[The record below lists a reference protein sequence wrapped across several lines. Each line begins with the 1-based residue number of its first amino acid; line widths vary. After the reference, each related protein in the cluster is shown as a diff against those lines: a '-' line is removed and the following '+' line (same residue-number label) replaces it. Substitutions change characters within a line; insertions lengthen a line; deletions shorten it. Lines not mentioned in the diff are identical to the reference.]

1 MKILIFIIF
10 YIIFKENVGQIYKT
24 SFFPGIISILAIT
37 DSSIDFYYYTTFA
50 KNIVLKYN
58 FELEEQKIS
67 STSEGDMIS
76 LCYIWDDTY
85 KQIYIIVKNYLYVL
99 EKQFIDYIKLDYLTD
114 RYSVL
119 VLDECI
125 GDEETTI
132 YCSLFISFINSEN
145 KLEIYKF
152 KFQYS
157 TIQYSLL
164 ISKKIDLINSSGQI
178 SLNNC
183 DYISCHKAKD
193 GSDSDVLVCFY
204 ENGNSEIVAISL
216 NKDSLELEKEM
227 KFKKNSG
234 AKSIKSV
241 LFDNNK
247 KVFVCYINNNDNIAC
262 ITFDETQ
269 NIFLNEFKY
278 IEKMTQPQRYFS
290 IDYFSQ
296 PNQYILSAY
305 SSETEFEYIIFDE
318 NMNILDGNS
327 IKNIEITP
335 CTDDSS
341 LLSITI
347 YYYSNYRIAKKCG
360 NEGFSNN
367 LISDVAISKSFSL
380 EQIIITDNLN
390 ELPNSSLLADK
401 TITDTISSSNNLN
414 GYLTDRI
421 SLSTISEIITSTNS
435 IKTSILSEENT
446 SKGSIFDSTIP
457 YSEISTNFQS
467 IIQSSLINSVKIS
480 TNIKTNIASETI
492 STNIKGNISSETIS
506 TNLKTNNLFS
516 DEMTTNPKLTI
527 LLSDEIISNIKSS
540 GLSSDRIIT
549 DIKSSSILSDEN
561 FSFFK
566 DENIDYEGKTIKIKT
581 NKTLEI
587 FINNLEKLIGEV
599 NIEEIYEITAD
610 HFKIKISPINYKEF
624 DTDNSFINFL
634 DCENTLR
641 KENNLL
647 PNDTITEVMIE
658 IDKNDGKSLTNQIE
672 YAVFYGK
679 KQLELSVCANN
690 EIEINYD
697 ISNSTLINFGMVND
711 FSKKGVDILN
721 SKDNFFNDIC
731 YPYSENNSDMI
742 LKDRI
747 SDIYQNYSK
756 CDDNCEYKKI
766 DLNSNLITCNCK
778 IKSEINKG
786 IEPPRLESILLDL
799 VTDSSFGVIKC
810 PNLVFNFH
818 NKLKNIGFWIFSI
831 VIIAHIVIIIHYSIN
846 TINPINRY
854 IISQMKKFYYI
865 TDIYN
870 PVKKKKSDKKTQFN
884 IYNNFPINLIKIN
897 QIENKST
904 IRESSKKIILLKKR
918 KTHFNNRIGNKL
930 EEKNSSLSNK
940 NLGDF
945 SQVKLKKKNKSI
957 LIKINDD
964 HHNFYEK
971 QKKQKNIPTKIKDT
985 EINQKNDNSNDYN
998 LIQINA
1004 NNSPNNTPFQ
1014 SNCFLDNYSYR
1025 EAIKYDKRSFCRIYY
1040 ICILAKEN
1048 FLNIILINSPLE
1060 LKSLRICLLFFI
1072 YSCDFALN
1080 TLFYFN
1086 SNISDKYY
1094 YKGNN
1099 KFFFTIFNNLS
1110 ISIISTFISLAL
1122 LIFFQ
1127 ILTTSKDDI
1136 EDLFRKEE
1144 KKMRK
1149 DSNYV
1154 VNFIKRKKILMKI
1167 YEINKKLKIKIIIF
1181 FIIEFSIIIFFFYFV
1196 TAFCEVYK
1204 QSQISWIADSLV
1216 SFLLSFPIE
1225 FGIAFLIAVFYKI
1238 SIQKKCKWLYK
1249 IVMIFYNLG

>member
-1 MKILIFIIF
+1 MKIFIFIIF
-10 YIIFKENVGQIYKT
+10 FIFFKDNAEEIYRT
-24 SFFPGIISILAIT
+24 FFIYEYMSIFTIT
-37 DSSIDFYYYTTFA
+37 DLSINLYTYTTLR
-50 KNIVLKYN
+50 KNSAVYYN
-58 FELEEQKIS
+58 FEFEEQKIT
-67 STSEGDMIS
+67 STHEENMIS
-76 LCYIWDDTY
+76 ISYNANNTDY
-85 KQIYIIVKNYLYVL
+85 KQLYIIVKNYLYIFSI
-99 EKQFIDYIKLDYLTD
+99 KYINYIKFDYLLD
-114 RYSVL
+114 RYSTL
-119 VLDECI
+119 VSGECV
-125 GDEETTI
+125 GEEEAT
-132 YCSLFISFINSEN
+132 YFCPLFISFINSEN
-145 KLEIYKF
+145 KLEIYKY
-152 KFQYS
+152 KFQYN
-157 TIQYSLL
+157 TINYSLL
-164 ISKKIDLINSSGQI
+164 VSKEIDLINSSGQI
-178 SLNNC
+178 SINNC
-183 DYISCHKAKD
+183 DYISCHKANS
-193 GSDSDVLVCFY
+193 GSGSDVLVCFY
-204 ENGNSEIVAISL
+204 ENDNSEIAAITL
-216 NKDSLELEKEM
+216 NINSLELEKEI

-234 AKSIKSV
+234 AKNIKSV
-241 LFDNNK
+241 LFDNNE
-247 KVFVCYINNNDNIAC
+247 KVFICYINNYDNVAC
-262 ITFDETQ
+262 IIFDELQ
-269 NIFLNEFKY
+269 NIFFNEFKY
-278 IEKMTQPQRYFS
+278 IEKMTQSERYFN

-296 PNQYILSAY
+296 PNQYILSVY
-305 SSETEFEYIIFDE
+305 SSETEFEYIIFDKD
-318 NMNILDGNS
+318 MNILDDDS
-327 IKNIEITP
+327 IKNIEITQ
-335 CTDDSS
+335 CNDEST

-347 YYYSNYRIAKKCG
+347 YYLISNYKIAKKCG
-360 NEGFSNN
+360 SEDFSSNA
-367 LISDVAISKSFSL
+367 ISDVSSSKTFL
-380 EQIIITDNLN
+380 VEEIFITDNLIIN
-390 ELPNSSLLADK
+390 NKS
-401 TITDTISSSNNLN
+401 ITDIISSSNNLN

-421 SLSTISEIITSTNS
+421 SLTTISEKIPSTSV
-435 IKTSILSEENT
+435 IDTSIPSEEKT
-446 SKGSIFDSTIP
+446 SKGSINDSTIS
-457 YSEISTNFQS
+457 YDDISTNFQS
-467 IIQSSLINSVKIS
+467 ITQSSLIKSHKLS
-480 TNIKTNIASETI
+480 TDIKSNIASVE
-492 STNIKGNISSETIS
+492 IS
-506 TNLKTNNLFS
+506 TNLKTNIILS
-516 DEMTTNPKLTI
+516 DEISINPNLTI
-527 LLSDEIISNIKSS
+527 LLFDKISTNIKSS
-540 GLSSDRIIT
+540 ALLSDIIIT
-549 DIKSSSILSDEN
+549 DTKSSSILSNEN

-566 DENIDYEGKTIKIKT
+566 DEDINREGKTIKIIT
-581 NKTLEI
+581 NKTLEL

-610 HFKIKISPINYKEF
+610 HFIIKISPINYKEF

-641 KENNLL
+641 KVNNLL
-647 PNDTITEVMIE
+647 PNDTLTEVMIE

-679 KQLELSVCANN
+679 KRLELSVCANN
-690 EIEINYD
+690 EIEVNYD
-697 ISNSTLINFGMVND
+697 ISNSSLINFKMISD
-711 FSKKGVDILN
+711 FSKLGVDILN

-731 YPYSENNSDMI
+731 FPYSENNSDMI

-786 IEPPRLESILLDL
+786 IEPPRLENILLDL

-818 NKLKNIGFWIFSI
+818 NKLKNIGFWIFGF
-831 VIIAHIVIIIHYSIN
+831 VIIAHIIIIIHYSIN

-870 PVKKKKSDKKTQFN
+870 PVKKKKSDKKSQFS

-904 IRESSKKIILLKKR
+904 IRESSKKIISIRKR
-918 KTHFNNRIGNKL
+918 KTHLNNRIGNKL

-945 SQVKLKKKNKSI
+945 SHAKFKKKNKSI

-971 QKKQKNIPTKIKDT
+971 QKKQKSIPTKIKDT

-1004 NNSPNNTPFQ
+1004 NNSPNNTPSQ

-1048 FLNIILINSPLE
+1048 ILNIILINSPLE
-1060 LKSLRICLLFFI
+1060 LKSLRICLLIFI

-1110 ISIISTFISLAL
+1110 ISIISTFISLVL

-1154 VNFIKRKKILMKI
+1154 VTFIKRKKILMKI

-1181 FIIEFSIIIFFFYFV
+1181 FIIEFSIILFFFYFV

-1238 SIQKKCKWLYK
+1238 SIQKKCKWIYK

>member
-1 MKILIFIIF
+1 MKIFIFIIF
-10 YIIFKENVGQIYKT
+10 FIFFKDNAEEIYRT
-24 SFFPGIISILAIT
+24 FFIYEYMSIFTIT
-37 DSSIDFYYYTTFA
+37 DLSINLYTYTTLR
-50 KNIVLKYN
+50 KNSAVYYN
-58 FELEEQKIS
+58 FEFEEQKIT
-67 STSEGDMIS
+67 STHEENMIS
-76 LCYIWDDTY
+76 ISYNANNTDY
-85 KQIYIIVKNYLYVL
+85 KQLYIIVKNYLYIFSI
-99 EKQFIDYIKLDYLTD
+99 KYINYIKFDYLLD
-114 RYSVL
+114 RYSTL
-119 VLDECI
+119 VSGECV
-125 GDEETTI
+125 GEEEAT
-132 YCSLFISFINSEN
+132 YFCPLFISFINSEN
-145 KLEIYKF
+145 KLEIYKY
-152 KFQYS
+152 KFQYN
-157 TIQYSLL
+157 TINYSLL
-164 ISKKIDLINSSGQI
+164 VSKEIDLINSSGQI
-178 SLNNC
+178 SINNC
-183 DYISCHKAKD
+183 DYISCHKANS
-193 GSDSDVLVCFY
+193 GSGSDVLVCFY
-204 ENGNSEIVAISL
+204 ENDNSEIAAITL
-216 NKDSLELEKEM
+216 NINSLELEKEI

-234 AKSIKSV
+234 AKNIKSV
-241 LFDNNK
+241 LFDNNE
-247 KVFVCYINNNDNIAC
+247 KVFICYINNYDNVAC
-262 ITFDETQ
+262 IIFDELQ
-269 NIFLNEFKY
+269 NIFFNEFKY
-278 IEKMTQPQRYFS
+278 IEKMTQSERYFN

-296 PNQYILSAY
+296 PNQYILSVY
-305 SSETEFEYIIFDE
+305 SSETEFEYIIFDKD
-318 NMNILDGNS
+318 MNILDDDS
-327 IKNIEITP
+327 IKNIEITQ
-335 CTDDSS
+335 CNDEST

-347 YYYSNYRIAKKCG
+347 YYLISNYKIAKKCG
-360 NEGFSNN
+360 SEDFSSNA
-367 LISDVAISKSFSL
+367 ISDVSSSKTFL
-380 EQIIITDNLN
+380 VEEIFITDNLIIN
-390 ELPNSSLLADK
+390 NKS
-401 TITDTISSSNNLN
+401 ITDIISSSNNLN
-414 GYLTDRI
+414 GYLKDRI
-421 SLSTISEIITSTNS
+421 SLTTISEKIPSTSV
-435 IKTSILSEENT
+435 IDTSIPSEEKT
-446 SKGSIFDSTIP
+446 SKGSINDSTIS
-457 YSEISTNFQS
+457 YDDISTNFQS
-467 IIQSSLINSVKIS
+467 ITQSSLIKSHKLS
-480 TNIKTNIASETI
+480 TDIKSNIASVE
-492 STNIKGNISSETIS
+492 IS
-506 TNLKTNNLFS
+506 TNLKTNIILS
-516 DEMTTNPKLTI
+516 DEISINPNLTI
-527 LLSDEIISNIKSS
+527 LLFDKISTNIKSS
-540 GLSSDRIIT
+540 ALLSDIIIT
-549 DIKSSSILSDEN
+549 DTKSSSILSNEN

-566 DENIDYEGKTIKIKT
+566 DEDINREGKTIKIIT
-581 NKTLEI
+581 NKTLEL

-610 HFKIKISPINYKEF
+610 HFIIKISPINYKEF

-641 KENNLL
+641 KVNNLL
-647 PNDTITEVMIE
+647 PNDTLTEVMIE

-679 KQLELSVCANN
+679 KRLELSVCANN
-690 EIEINYD
+690 EIEVNYD
-697 ISNSTLINFGMVND
+697 ISNSSLINFKMISD
-711 FSKKGVDILN
+711 FSKLGVDILN

-731 YPYSENNSDMI
+731 FPYSENNSDMI

-786 IEPPRLESILLDL
+786 IEPPRLENILLDL

-818 NKLKNIGFWIFSI
+818 NKLKNIGFWIFGF
-831 VIIAHIVIIIHYSIN
+831 VIIAHIIIIIHYSIN

-870 PVKKKKSDKKTQFN
+870 PVKKKKSDKKSQFS

-904 IRESSKKIILLKKR
+904 IRESSKKIISIRKR
-918 KTHFNNRIGNKL
+918 KTHLNNRIGNKL

-945 SQVKLKKKNKSI
+945 SHAKFKKKNKSI
-957 LIKINDD
+957 LIKINDE

-971 QKKQKNIPTKIKDT
+971 QKKQKSIPTKIKDT

-1004 NNSPNNTPFQ
+1004 NNSPNNTPSQ

-1048 FLNIILINSPLE
+1048 ILNIILINSPLE
-1060 LKSLRICLLFFI
+1060 LKSLRICLLIFI

-1110 ISIISTFISLAL
+1110 ISIISTFISLVL

-1154 VNFIKRKKILMKI
+1154 VTFIKRKKILMKI

-1181 FIIEFSIIIFFFYFV
+1181 FIIEFSIILFFFYFV

-1238 SIQKKCKWLYK
+1238 SIQKKCKWIYK

>member
-1 MKILIFIIF
+1 MKILLFIIF

-24 SFFPGIISILAIT
+24 LFFPRLISILAIS
-37 DSSIDFYYYTTFA
+37 DSSIDFYYYTTFI
-50 KNIVLKYN
+50 KNTALKYD
-58 FELEEQKIS
+58 FPLEEQKIS

-76 LCYIWDDTY
+76 ICYIWDNTY
-85 KQIYIIVKNYLYVL
+85 KQIYIIVKNYLYVF
-99 EKQFIDYIKLDYLTD
+99 EKKFINYIKLDNLTD

-145 KLEIYKF
+145 KLEIYKY

-157 TIQYSLL
+157 TINYSLL
-164 ISKKIDLINSSGQI
+164 SKKIDLINSSGQI

-183 DYISCHKAKD
+183 DYINCHKAKD

-216 NKDSLELEKEM
+216 NKDSLELEKEV

-234 AKSIKSV
+234 AKNIKSV
-241 LFDNNK
+241 LFDNNE
-247 KVFVCYINNNDNIAC
+247 KVFICYINNNDNIAC
-262 ITFDETQ
+262 ITFDVTQ

-278 IEKMTQPQRYFS
+278 IEKMTQPQRYFN
-290 IDYFSQ
+290 IDYFSS
-296 PNQYILSAY
+296 PNQYILSTY

-318 NMNILDGNS
+318 NMNILGDNS
-327 IKNIEITP
+327 INNIEIVP

-347 YYYSNYRIAKKCG
+347 YYYSNFRIAKKCG
-360 NEGFSNN
+360 NVNFSSD
-367 LISDVAISKSFSL
+367 LISEVSSSKSFSL
-380 EQIIITDNLN
+380 EQIFITDNLN

-401 TITDTISSSNNLN
+401 TITDTISSSNNLK

-421 SLSTISEIITSTNS
+421 SSTTISETITSTNT
-435 IKTSILSEENT
+435 IQTSILSEEN
-446 SKGSIFDSTIP
+446 IFDSIIS
-457 YSEISTNFQS
+457 YGEISTNFQS
-467 IIQSSLINSVKIS
+467 IIQSSLIKSEKIS
-480 TNIKTNIASETI
+480 TNIKTNTVSETI
-492 STNIKGNISSETIS
+492 STNIKTNIISETIS
-506 TNLKTNNLFS
+506 TNLKTNNIFS
-516 DEMTTNPKLTI
+516 DEMTINPKLTI
-527 LLSDEIISNIKSS
+527 LLSGEIITNIKSS

-634 DCENTLR
+634 DCENALR

-658 IDKNDGKSLTNQIE
+658 IDKNDGKSLTYQIE

-711 FSKKGVDILN
+711 FSKIGVDILN

-766 DLNSNLITCNCK
+766 DVNLNLITCICK
-778 IKSEINKG
+778 IKSEINKE

-799 VTDSSFGVIKC
+799 VTDSSFGVVKC
-810 PNLVFNFH
+810 RNLVFNFH
-818 NKLKNIGFWIFSI
+818 NKLKNIGFWIFAI

-846 TINPINRY
+846 TINPISRY
-854 IISQMKKFYYI
+854 ILSQMKKFHYI
-865 TDIYN
+865 TDIHN
-870 PVKKKKSDKKTQFN
+870 PIKKKKSDKKTQFN
-884 IYNNFPINLIKIN
+884 IFNNFPINLIKIN
-897 QIENKST
+897 QTENKYTSK
-904 IRESSKKIILLKKR
+904 ESSQKIISFRKR

-930 EEKNSSLSNK
+930 EEKYSSLSNK
-940 NLGDF
+940 KLDDF
-945 SQVKLKKKNKSI
+945 NGLKLKKIIKSI
-957 LIKINDD
+957 LIKNNDNN
-964 HHNFYEK
+964 HNLHEK
-971 QKKQKNIPTKIKDT
+971 QKKPKNIPTKIKDKKL
-985 EINQKNDNSNDYN
+985 NQKNDNVNDYN

-1004 NNSPNNTPFQ
+1004 NNSPNNTPPQ
-1014 SNCFLDNYSYR
+1014 SNIFLDNYHYR
-1025 EAIKYDKRSFCRIYY
+1025 EAIKYDKRYFCRIYY

-1048 FLNIILINSPLE
+1048 ILNIILINSPLE
-1060 LKSLRICLLFFI
+1060 LKSLRICLLIFI

-1099 KFFFTIFNNLS
+1099 KFFFTIFNNIS
-1110 ISIISTFISLAL
+1110 ISVISTFISLAL
-1122 LIFFQ
+1122 LIFFK
-1127 ILTTSKDDI
+1127 ILTTSKGDI

-1144 KKMRK
+1144 RKMRR

-1154 VNFIKRKKILMKI
+1154 VNFIKRKQILMKI
-1167 YEINKKLKIKIIIF
+1167 YEINKNLKIKIIIF
-1181 FIIEFSIIIFFFYFV
+1181 FIIEFSIMLFFFYFV

-1204 QSQISWIADSLV
+1204 ESQISWITDSLV
-1216 SFLLSFPIE
+1216 SFLLSIPFE
-1225 FGIAFLIAVFYKI
+1225 FGTAFLIAVFYKI
-1238 SIQKKCKWLYK
+1238 SVKKKCYGYIKLS
-1249 IVMIFYNLG
+1249 